1 MDESS
6 TTDPE
11 EHAAIRRR
19 AAMQVTFLSIDQ
31 RAMYLLKRLKK
42 CETFSKTRQGVSVD
56 TGLKSSGLLAVQAL
70 PDGSETL
77 IKRLAWIHQ
86 QPRSPSQQRQGLAL

>member
-1 MDESS
+1 
-6 TTDPE
+6 
-11 EHAAIRRR
+11 
-19 AAMQVTFLSIDQ
+19 MQVTFLSIDQ
-31 RAMYLLKRLKK
+31 RAMYLLKLLKK

-86 QPRSPSQQRQGLAL
+86 QPRSPSQERQGVAL

>member
-1 MDESS
+1 
-6 TTDPE
+6 
-11 EHAAIRRR
+11 
-19 AAMQVTFLSIDQ
+19 MQVTFLSIDQ

-56 TGLKSSGLLAVQAL
+56 TGLKSSGLRAVQAL

-86 QPRSPSQQRQGLAL
+86 QPRSPSQERQGLAL

>member
-1 MDESS
+1 
-6 TTDPE
+6 
-11 EHAAIRRR
+11 
-19 AAMQVTFLSIDQ
+19 MQVTFLSIDQ

-77 IKRLAWIHQ
+77 SSVSLGFINSQDLL
-86 QPRSPSQQRQGLAL
+86 PRSGKGWRCSHQFQGVIH

>member
-1 MDESS
+1 
-6 TTDPE
+6 
-11 EHAAIRRR
+11 
-19 AAMQVTFLSIDQ
+19 MQVTFLSIDQ

-70 PDGSETL
+70 PDGSETHT
-77 IKRLAWIHQ
+77 KRLGWIHQ
-86 QPRSPSQQRQGLAL
+86 QPRSPSQERQGVAL